1 MGTIA
6 WLTLKEALRRRA
18 GLLALLVALLVALGG
33 FVPLTG
39 RLLLLPREQADRFF
53 ITLYVFLAT
62 DILKF
67 FGAVF
72 GIALASGAISS
83 ELDRGVLTTI
93 LPKPI
98 RRTSVYAGKWLGIL
112 GFVLGSVVFWGVVLF
127 VVATLRDPHHSHRT
141 IFTALPCV
149 ALYPLVFTTLAL
161 CFSTFSSFPLAAG
174 LSVMAA
180 AIGWSEG
187 LLRFLERTFS
197 IQTLGL
203 FANTAS
209 YIMPIGRMARW
220 TTKLLGPFPTLEG
233 KTVSLS
239 GLFPD
244 QQPVPLDFAYI
255 GLYVLLVFWGGA
267 LIFGRRDLG

>member
-1 MGTIA
+1 MRTIA

-18 GLLALLVALLVALGG
+18 GWLALLVAVLVALGG

-39 RLLLLPREQADRFF
+39 RLLLLPKDQADRLFVG
-53 ITLYVFLAT
+53 LYVFLGT

-72 GIALASGAISS
+72 GIALSAGAISA

-112 GFVLGSVVFWGVVLF
+112 GFVLGSVLCWSVVLF
-127 VVATLRDPHHSHRT
+127 TVATLRDPHHSHRN
-141 IFTALPCV
+141 IFAALPCL

-161 CFSTFSSFPLAAG
+161 FFSTFSSFPLASG

-180 AIGWSEG
+180 GVGWAEG
-187 LLRFLERTFS
+187 LLRFLERTFA

-203 FANTAS
+203 FANAAS
-209 YIMPIGRMARW
+209 YAMPVGRMARW
-220 TTKLLGPFPTLEG
+220 TTKLLGPFPTLDG
-233 KTVSLS
+233 KTIVLS
-239 GLFPD
+239 GPFPD
-244 QQPVPLDFAYI
+244 SQALPLDFAYI
-255 GLYVLLVFWGGA
+255 GAYIVLIFTAGA
-267 LIFGRRDLG
+267 LVFGRRDL

>member
-6 WLTLKEALRRRA
+6 WLTLKESLRRRA
-18 GLLALLVALLVALGG
+18 GWLALLVAVLVALGG

-39 RLLLLPREQADRFF
+39 RLLLLPRDQADRFF
-53 ITLYVFLAT
+53 VGLYVFLAT

-72 GIALASGAISS
+72 GIALAAGAISS

-112 GFVLGSVVFWGVVLF
+112 AFVLGSLLFWSLVLF
-127 VVATLRDPHHSHRT
+127 TVATLRDPHHSHHT
-141 IFTALPCV
+141 VFFALPCV
-149 ALYPLVFTTLAL
+149 ALYPIVFTTLAL

-174 LSVMAA
+174 LSVIAA
-180 AIGWSEG
+180 GIGWSEG
-187 LLRFLERTFS
+187 LLRFLERTFA
-197 IQTLGL
+197 IQTLGV

-209 YIMPIGRMARW
+209 YAMPIGRMARW
-220 TTKLLGPFPTLEG
+220 ATRLLGPFPTLEG
-233 KTVSLS
+233 KTIVLT
-239 GLFPD
+239 GPFPD
-244 QQPVPLDFAYI
+244 QQPVPLDFVYI
-255 GLYVLLVFWGGA
+255 GVYVLLVFVVGA
-267 LIFGRRDLG
+267 LVFSRRDLG